1 MALQLPAA
9 SPAPASS
16 GSGYL
21 YEALRAVGV
30 DASTARHLQDLLLRP
45 LSILIIVLVAWLAA
59 HYGARGIRRAV
70 RQVSN
75 RAELRAEAAAASDG
89 GLPDNAAVH
98 KAVAQRVETV
108 GRILAN
114 CFRVTIWVIAVLM
127 IIGTLGINLTPLVAG
142 ATVVGATVAFGAQ
155 TLVRDFLSGFLLIVE
170 DQYRIGDSLQ
180 TTTASGVVEEMTLR
194 VTRLRGADGTVWYVP
209 NGDIRTLGNFSRHT
223 AVCFVDT
230 FLPLGVPIG
239 PAAAAIEEEAR
250 AAAAEPE
257 IAGFV
262 LDSPVML
269 GVDGADST
277 GVVLRVSIRCR
288 SGSSDEVARAIRTRI
303 ATRLTA
309 DGLLK
314 EAAVP
319 ES

>member
-16 GSGYL
+16 TSGYL
-21 YEALRAVGV
+21 YEALRAMGV
-30 DASTARHLQDLLLRP
+30 DAPTARHLQDLLLRP
-45 LSILIIVLVAWLAA
+45 LSILIILLVAWLAA
-59 HYGARGIRRAV
+59 RYGARGIRRAV
-70 RQVSN
+70 RKVSN

-108 GRILAN
+108 GRILSN

-127 IIGTLGINLTPLVAG
+127 IIGTIGINLTPLVAG

-194 VTRLRGADGTVWYVP
+194 VTRLRGEDGTVWYVP
-209 NGDIRTLGNFSRHT
+209 NGDIRTLGNYSRHT

-230 FLPLGVPIG
+230 FLPLGVPVG

-257 IAGFV
+257 IAGSV

-288 SGSSDEVARAIRTRI
+288 SGSADKVARAI
-303 ATRLTA
+303 
-309 DGLLK
+309 
-314 EAAVP
+314 
-319 ES
+319 